1 LFRFD
6 PIIIMQ
12 GSTYFLYFMEGS
24 LITDI
29 SGDKNFGSEEV
40 ISVLREIRN
49 FLWLCYPLCA
59 NWGNLRLTFFLW
71 ICFFHTLPP
80 SSPVSI

>member
-49 FLWLCYPLCA
+49 FL
-59 NWGNLRLTFFLW
+59 
-71 ICFFHTLPP
+71 
-80 SSPVSI
+80 